1 MRLYD
6 ENEKPTRAGK
16 WLIAFCVAVFIAT
29 VAVGIYEMIL
39 RILYF
44 QNAL

>member
-16 WLIAFCVAVFIAT
+16 VLIAICVAIFIAT
-29 VAVGIYEMIL
+29 IALGVYEMIL